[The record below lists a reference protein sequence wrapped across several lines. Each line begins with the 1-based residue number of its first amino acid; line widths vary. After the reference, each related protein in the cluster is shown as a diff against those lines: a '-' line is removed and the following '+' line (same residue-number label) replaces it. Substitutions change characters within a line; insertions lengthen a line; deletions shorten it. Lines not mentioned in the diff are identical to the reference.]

1 MSAGKRVLLVEDE
14 AALLMLVGD
23 ALEDLG
29 FDVSAVNNGRVA
41 MEALGGGERFD
52 YVVSDISMPE
62 GVSGLD
68 IAQRAMD
75 ADPDA
80 SVILVSGLSLSQLP
94 PLPEGARFLP
104 KPYRISQLLELLG

>member
-23 ALEDLG
+23 ALQDLG
-29 FDVSAVNNGRVA
+29 LDVTAVNNGREA
-41 MEALGGGERFD
+41 LEALGDGERFD

-68 IAQRAMD
+68 IAERALD
-75 ADPDA
+75 ADPRA

-94 PLPEGARFLP
+94 PLPDGAHFLP